1 MLCCAVLHCGAL
13 HCTVLH
19 SPVLQ
24 VVELA
29 QHISSKCPSL
39 RLAGLMTIGMP
50 DYSSRPENF
59 TCLQDCRCVCVCV
72 CVCVWGGGGCKEGGI
87 SEWMRNVAQKWLIAR
102 VCR

>member
-1 MLCCAVLHCGAL
+1 LPTHCPVLRCAVLCCSGL
-13 HCTVLH
+13 HCIALH

-59 TCLQDCRCVCVCV
+59 TCLQDCR
-72 CVCVWGGGGCKEGGI
+72 
-87 SEWMRNVAQKWLIAR
+87 
-102 VCR
+102 